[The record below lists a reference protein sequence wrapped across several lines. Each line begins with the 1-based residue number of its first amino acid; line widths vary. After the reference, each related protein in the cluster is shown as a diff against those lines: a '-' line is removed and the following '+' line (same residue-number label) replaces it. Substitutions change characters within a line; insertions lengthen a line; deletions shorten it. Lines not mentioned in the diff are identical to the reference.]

1 MQILHIF
8 SVAHINSTDA
18 NTSHNSVNS
27 YFFHT
32 EKSGM
37 GEHKMPKNMFP
48 THIIWHIFE
57 QWE

>member
-1 MQILHIF
+1 MSLMIKQIFGYNMFPMLK
-8 SVAHINSTDA
+8 
-18 NTSHNSVNS
+18 
-27 YFFHT
+27 
-32 EKSGM
+32 KSGM